1 MRFWVLLMLCMI
13 FPDLHS
19 EEVPE
24 IKLSNPETPY
34 VEREEKQ
41 FNFYPGGKI
50 EISAGAAGNIKIVG
64 WQKGSVRM
72 EAEKI
77 IYYLPP
83 EKAKAIIEQ
92 NPIRVK
98 WNQTIASIRTAGPP
112 SLEMEIN
119 LTIYVPQYKTDI
131 KTNIS
136 HGDFSIDSVNGWIET
151 TILQG
156 NVSAQSTSGYFSA
169 ITQQGDVQV
178 EMSGKRWNG
187 QEFAASTQLGSV
199 NLLLPVNYSAALQLE
214 TRDGKISVD
223 FPPQVVDGE
232 PTPPSILIKKSAQF
246 MKAAVG
252 DGGAPIKLF
261 TYAGDVTLSK
271 KTLP

>member
-1 MRFWVLLMLCMI
+1 MI
-13 FPDLHS
+13 VPDLRS
-19 EEVPE
+19 QELPE
-24 IKLSNPETPY
+24 SKMSNPEAPY

-50 EISAGAAGNIKIVG
+50 EISAGAAGNVRIVG

-77 IYYLPP
+77 VYFLPP

-98 WNQTIASIRTAGPP
+98 WNQTIATILTPGLP
-112 SLEMEIN
+112 SSEIEIN

-131 KTNIS
+131 NAKIS
-136 HGDFSIDSVNGWIET
+136 HGDFSVDSLNGWIEAT
-151 TILQG
+151 VLQG
-156 NVSAQSTSGYFSA
+156 SVNAQSTSGYFSA
-169 ITQQGDVQV
+169 ITQHGDVHV
-178 EMSGKRWNG
+178 EMSGLRWNG
-187 QEFAASTQLGSV
+187 QEFAAVTQMGSV
-199 NLLLPVNYSAALQLE
+199 NLLLPVNYSAALQFE

-232 PTPPSILIKKSAQF
+232 PTPPSILIKKNAQF
-246 MKAAVG
+246 LKAAVG

-261 TYAGDVTLSK
+261 TSSGDVILAK
-271 KTLP
+271 K

>member
-1 MRFWVLLMLCMI
+1 MRFLGVLI
-13 FPDLHS
+13 FLIIIPDLRS
-19 EEVPE
+19 QELPQS
-24 IKLSNPETPY
+24 KPPTPVTPF

-50 EISAGAAGNIKIVG
+50 EILAGAAGSVRIIG
-64 WQKGSVRM
+64 WQKGSIRM

-77 IYYLPP
+77 VYSPDRVK
-83 EKAKAIIEQ
+83 EVIEQ

-98 WNQTIASIRTAGPP
+98 WNQTTSSIRTTGPP
-112 SLEMEIN
+112 SLEMEVN

-131 KTNIS
+131 NAKIS
-136 HGDFSIDSVNGWIET
+136 QGDFTVESVNGWIEAT
-151 TILQG
+151 LLEG
-156 NVSAQSTSGYFSA
+156 SVGAQSTSGYFSV
-169 ITQQGDVQV
+169 TTHRGDIQV
-178 EMSGKRWNG
+178 EMSGTRWDG
-187 QEFAASTQLGSV
+187 QEFAAATQLGSV

-232 PTPPSILIKKSAQF
+232 PTPPSILIKKTAQF
-246 MKAAVG
+246 LKAAVG

-261 TYAGDVTLSK
+261 TYSGNVTLSK
-271 KTLP
+271 K

>member
-1 MRFWVLLMLCMI
+1 MFCTIVPGLCSQE
-13 FPDLHS
+13 L
-19 EEVPE
+19 PE
-24 IKLSNPETPY
+24 AKSSNPETPY

-50 EISAGAAGNIKIVG
+50 EIAASAAGNIRIIG

-77 IYYLPP
+77 VYHLPP

-98 WNQTIASIRTAGPP
+98 GNQTTASIRTAGLP
-112 SLEMEIN
+112 SPEMEVN
-119 LTIYVPQYKTDI
+119 LTIYVPQYRTDI
-131 KTNIS
+131 NAKIG
-136 HGDFSIDSVNGWIET
+136 HGDFSIDSVNGWIEA

-156 NVSAQSTSGYFSA
+156 NVNAQSTSGYFSA
-169 ITQQGDVQV
+169 MTQRGDIQV
-178 EMSGKRWNG
+178 EMSGTRWNG
-187 QEFAASTQLGSV
+187 QEFAVSTQMGSA
-199 NLLLPVNYSAALQLE
+199 NLLLPVNYSAALQFE

-232 PTPPSILIKKSAQF
+232 LTPPSILIKKSAQYL
-246 MKAAVG
+246 KAAVG

-261 TYAGDVTLSK
+261 TYSGDVTLSK
-271 KTLP
+271 K